1 LWIIDSNGN
10 HEIDAADQTFEMG
23 GSQDQPIVGDWDGD
37 GIDEP
42 GLYTESPNAPDF
54 N

>member
-1 LWIIDSNGN
+1 MPLTKRSKWAG
-10 HEIDAADQTFEMG
+10 A
-23 GSQDQPIVGDWDGD
+23 QDQPIVGDWDGD

-42 GLYTESPNAPDF
+42 GLYTESPNAPEF